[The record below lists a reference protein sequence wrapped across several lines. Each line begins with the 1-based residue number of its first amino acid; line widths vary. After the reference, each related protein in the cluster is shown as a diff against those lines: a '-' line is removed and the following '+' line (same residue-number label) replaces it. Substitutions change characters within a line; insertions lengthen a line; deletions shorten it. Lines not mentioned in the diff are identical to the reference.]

1 MHFNIAQKI
10 FGIAAIVLVMM
21 AAVAIYSIQ
30 VTSEISKNLRLIA
43 TEDIPTS
50 QSIGHINVRILE
62 QFVILQRLSALEGN
76 DEVAQQAIQLNIKR
90 FEHLRT
96 EITNKFTTVNAIL
109 SLEGEATLL
118 NYFKKV
124 EKAYLKFE
132 SFGQMLVQFR
142 INQDHISFDSL
153 AEDLDDRQ
161 DAIDQKISNLYFY
174 MSKRTREAVQH
185 TYKQE
190 RNLLMVNSLLT
201 AVAAIFA
208 LCFAAIVAH
217 LLVRAVRALAIGAE
231 AVQSGNLDVEVP
243 VTTNDEVGRLTND
256 FNSMVEG
263 LRLKE
268 RIKDTFGKYMDP
280 RIVTNLLD
288 NPEFSK
294 PGGERREMSVMFI
307 DLQGFT
313 AISEAL
319 EPDDLVAMV
328 NDFFSLMTDA
338 ISNNNG
344 VVDKYMGDAVMAY
357 WGEPFCAPGEHARLA
372 CQAAREARSQLEVFR
387 QNVRSKLGEKVDGL
401 DIDLRIGVSSGEMI
415 VGTIGSTVS
424 RNFTVMGDPVN
435 LGSRLE
441 GANKAYGTRILLS
454 DRTRELVG
462 QSLNFREID
471 IIRVKGKSEPI
482 RVHELLNDKAQSD
495 NYSAA
500 LLAYRNQDWDV
511 AETEF
516 RQFATD
522 PAAQVY
528 LKRIAY
534 LRTTQLP
541 SDWNGVWVFETK

>member
-1 MHFNIAQKI
+1 LRFNIAHKI
-10 FGIAAIVLVMM
+10 FGIAASVLFMM

-30 VTSEISKNLRLIA
+30 VTAEISENLRLIA

-50 QSIGHINVRILE
+50 QFIGRINVRILE
-62 QFVILQRLSALEGN
+62 QCVILKRLSDLEGD
-76 DEVAQQAIQLNIKR
+76 DEMAQQALQLNIKR
-90 FEHLRT
+90 FEYLRS
-96 EITNKFTTVNAIL
+96 EITNKFIAVNAML
-109 SLEGEATLL
+109 SLGNETTLL
-118 NYFKKV
+118 NYFLKV

-132 SFGQMLVQFR
+132 DFGETLFQFR
-142 INQDHISFDSL
+142 INQDQASFDSL
-153 AEDLDDRQ
+153 AKDLDDRQ
-161 DAIDQKISNLYFY
+161 DAIDKKISNLYAH
-174 MSKRTREAVQH
+174 MSNRTNEAVEH
-185 TYKQE
+185 TYNQE
-190 RNLLMVNSLLT
+190 RNLLMVNSVLT
-201 AVAAIFA
+201 IFSAVFA

-217 LLVRAVRALAIGAE
+217 LLVRALRALAIGAE
-231 AVQSGNLDVEVP
+231 AVQSGNLDTEVP
-243 VTTNDEVGRLTND
+243 VTSNDEVGRLTND

-294 PGGERREMSVMFI
+294 PGGERREMTVMFI

-313 AISEAL
+313 SISEAL
-319 EPDDLVAMV
+319 EADDLVTMV
-328 NDFFSLMTDA
+328 NDFFSLMTES

-372 CQAAREARSQLEVFR
+372 CQAAKEACAQLEVFR
-387 QNVRSKLGEKVDGL
+387 ENVRTKLGRKVDGI

-454 DRTRELVG
+454 DHTRKLAG
-462 QSLNFREID
+462 QSLSFREID
-471 IIRVKGKSEPI
+471 IIRVKGKNEPI
-482 RVHELLNDKAQSD
+482 RVHELLNDKAQTD
-495 NYSAA
+495 NYSSA

-511 AETEF
+511 AEIQF
-516 RQFATD
+516 RQFAAD

-528 LKRIAY
+528 LKRIAH
-534 LRTTQLP
+534 LRTIQLP